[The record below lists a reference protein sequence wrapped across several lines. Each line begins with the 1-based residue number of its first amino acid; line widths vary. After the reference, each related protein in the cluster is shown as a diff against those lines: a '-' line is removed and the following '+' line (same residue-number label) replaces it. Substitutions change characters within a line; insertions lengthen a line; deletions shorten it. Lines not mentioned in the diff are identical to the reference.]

1 MFTSMEANR
10 RNLIRVKL
18 GYGRHKI
25 LVKRVVHEKVLVKRP
40 DIFSFETRLAP
51 ESPFKP

>member
-25 LVKRVVHEKVLVKRP
+25 LVKRVVHEKVLVKKARY
-40 DIFSFETRLAP
+40 IFHLKRD
-51 ESPFKP
+51 